1 MNTLLI
7 KRTFISTLALT
18 LSLLIIIFS
27 AEAQNNESKN
37 QNLTVKIDTNNCVT
51 AVVPASTGPSNCEL
65 DYPAEKNPCK
75 GKSECICMKKE
86 KNVIWTAD
94 KANKI
99 EIKFSNDSPF
109 NQQCTLKSTSNKID
123 CKIKNAGTFDYEVHA
138 EGCASKPYDPRIVV
152 Q

>member
-27 AEAQNNESKN
+27 AQAQNNDSKN
-37 QNLTVKIDTNNCVT
+37 QNLTVEIGADNCAT
-51 AVVPASTGPSNCEL
+51 AVVNASASNCTI
-65 DYPAEKNPCK
+65 DYAIDKNPCK
-75 GKSECICMKKE
+75 GQRECVCMKKD
-86 KNVIWTAD
+86 KNIIWTAD

-99 EIKFSNDSPF
+99 EIKFTNGSPF
-109 NQQCTLKSTSNKID
+109 NHQCTLKSTSNKID
-123 CKIKNAGTFDYEVHA
+123 CKIKNTGTYDYEVLV

-152 Q
+152 K